1 MPRQRANQR
10 RELLL
15 QIPRPQLER
24 LSYIDFRLFFL
35 GELKRSDLM
44 ERFGTG
50 PAGATRDIAM
60 YRQIAPQNLDLNPST
75 KVYGLTPDFE
85 PVFDHDPQ
93 RTLTALSKG
102 FGEGTDKEE
111 PLVRCETPFP
121 LSEPDM
127 TVLAPITRAIHRGKA
142 VRLTYHSVTS
152 GKGQREIVPFALVSS
167 GVRWHVRAYDR
178 KSRDFRD
185 FVLTRMEGLQLLE
198 ESAVQRE
205 ESPEHDIQWSRI
217 VELELVIHPDHP
229 RPDVVRRDYSLTDG
243 VFKVKARA
251 TNLGYLLQLWR
262 VDCSP
267 THSLRALEFP
277 LWLRDPFAL
286 HGVENALLAPGYVS
300 PTQILGS
307 LAKGSEQAE
316 G

>member
-1 MPRQRANQR
+1 MPRQRADPR
-10 RELLL
+10 HELLL
-15 QIPRPQLER
+15 HVPRAQLER

-35 GELKRSDLM
+35 GELRRNDLM

-50 PAGATRDIAM
+50 PAGATRDIAT
-60 YRQIAPQNLDLNPST
+60 YRQIAPQNLDLNAST
-75 KVYGLTPDFE
+75 KVYEPAPGFE

-102 FGEGTDKEE
+102 FGEGIDKEE
-111 PLVRCETPFP
+111 PLLRCETPFP

-127 TVLAPITRAIHRGKA
+127 TVLAPITRAIHRGKV
-142 VRLTYHSVTS
+142 VRLTYHSITS
-152 GKGQREIVPFALVSS
+152 GKEQREIVPFGLVSN
-167 GVRWHVRAYDR
+167 GVRWHARAYDR

-185 FVLTRMEGLQLLE
+185 FVLTRMEAPQVLE
-198 ESAVQRE
+198 ESLILRE
-205 ESPEHDIQWSRI
+205 ESPEHDVQWSRI
-217 VELELVIHPDHP
+217 VELELVVHPDHP

-243 VFKVKARA
+243 VLKVKARA

-267 THSLRALEFP
+267 THNLRALEFP

-300 PTQILGS
+300 PAQIFGS
-307 LAKGSEQAE
+307 LAKGSEQ
-316 G
+316 GQG